1 LLYASI
7 WPTSQFFG
15 RTLIAGSDPDE
26 LALTFDDG
34 PNDEA
39 TPELLDVL
47 AKHQIRA
54 TFFMMGS
61 FARQRPEIVRRVAA
75 AGHLIGN
82 HTMSHPRLALQPAR
96 TVRQQLADCTEVL
109 EDLTGNAI
117 RFFRPPFGS
126 RRPIV
131 LQIATDLGLTPVMWN
146 VTCYDWTPNG
156 SDAILGRLKAG
167 IAGNRERGRGSN
179 ILLHDGGHRAM
190 GTYRMDTVRAVE
202 QALGAAPSEC
212 RWVTVDAWQ
221 PAE

>member
-1 LLYASI
+1 LVYASI

-34 PNDEA
+34 PNDAA

-82 HTMSHPRLALQPAR
+82 HTMSHPRLALQLAR

-126 RRPIV
+126 RRPVV
-131 LQIATDLGLTPVMWN
+131 LQIAADLGLTPVMWN

-156 SDAILGRLKAG
+156 SDNILRRLNAG
-167 IAGNRERGRGSN
+167 IASNRKRGRSSN

-202 QALGAAPSEC
+202 QALGAAPAEC